1 MKAKSKSKDSSDL
14 KSKSKPKTKE
24 TEKSE
29 KGSIKKKLTKKSIKT
44 TSKVDSSAIAEEQES
59 KSDLTIQKEDTQN
72 FNLSKNQFY
81 PNQPPLSPNTPTNPN
96 PEKCEGCFESDAVC
110 YCKDCNKL
118 FCSLCDGQ
126 IHIIPAMR
134 NHQRVPVA
142 EILRLKKLCY
152 HHNNILDYYC
162 ESCNEPIC
170 YECQVVGPHNTK
182 LHRISSISD
191 SFKKKYNQLI
201 KYKPILMN
209 KVTELNY
216 NNNNIDEI
224 ISKIKYG
231 KKNIERELR
240 SQFALLSE
248 KVKSVEG
255 KRLAVLSYESSQL
268 QNQYNAILDI
278 INYVND
284 ISSSESPDIIG
295 FLLRY
300 RQIIEQ
306 IDKIV
311 DKPVKEKIDL
321 SMIGDFPNDLSER
334 HRKLAEYD
342 KIVKELKARDE
353 TIWGLLQE
361 KKENERKIIITE
373 QEKSKNDISE
383 WVKLSDRY
391 QMELKKYSI
400 VCSFCG
406 KYLDKNTVNAEC
418 DANEQFYLNFYFTK
432 KNPMRTAINTKRHF
446 FAEPIDDLE
455 EKMKEAEFL
464 WKKQQEEQ
472 IQKIKQEEVEK
483 KQIKKRNKKRSASY
497 NGNRRYL
504 DNFVIEESKEVQQWV
519 IKIAKQIEREGLDFY
534 QMLNGYD
541 MDGDGL
547 ITPREIEMVLKKI
560 EPGLD
565 KEDFD
570 NMMEYFRLS
579 NMKKVNVKDFS
590 KNFSTEYLVNMRRS
604 GERGKSLEKSKVSFF
619 QQ

>member
-1 MKAKSKSKDSSDL
+1 M
-14 KSKSKPKTKE
+14 
-24 TEKSE
+24 
-29 KGSIKKKLTKKSIKT
+29 
-44 TSKVDSSAIAEEQES
+44 
-59 KSDLTIQKEDTQN
+59 
-72 FNLSKNQFY
+72 
-81 PNQPPLSPNTPTNPN
+81 
-96 PEKCEGCFESDAVC
+96 
-110 YCKDCNKL
+110 
-118 FCSLCDGQ
+118 
-126 IHIIPAMR
+126 
-134 NHQRVPVA
+134 
-142 EILRLKKLCY
+142 
-152 HHNNILDYYC
+152 
-162 ESCNEPIC
+162 
-170 YECQVVGPHNTK
+170 
-182 LHRISSISD
+182 
-191 SFKKKYNQLI
+191 
-201 KYKPILMN
+201 
-209 KVTELNY
+209 
-216 NNNNIDEI
+216 
-224 ISKIKYG
+224 
-231 KKNIERELR
+231 
-240 SQFALLSE
+240 
-248 KVKSVEG
+248 
-255 KRLAVLSYESSQL
+255 
-268 QNQYNAILDI
+268 
-278 INYVND
+278 ND

-418 DANEQFYLNFYFTK
+418 EANEQFYLNFYFTK